1 MKRSVVILVL
11 VATVAVGAAA
21 LWRFT
26 RSANPATASG
36 AVSEAAAG
44 RMQQKLDAIVAHAA
58 GPPKAKAQPLTTT
71 LSEEELNSYFQYRM
85 GVKIPRGVSQ
95 IRFQLHAGRVTGD
108 AMVDFDEVK
117 ASSNRPIH
125 PLLDALLAGKRPVSG
140 TGSFTSSNGSGVLH
154 LEQVA
159 IGNLSLSGA
168 LLDLL
173 VRRFVLPRYPKA
185 AIDRPFQLPAGIDR
199 LVIEEGRAI
208 IYQK

>member
-11 VATVAVGAAA
+11 VAIVAVGAAA

-58 GPPKAKAQPLTTT
+58 GPPKAKAQSLTTT

-199 LVIEEGRAI
+199 LMIEEGRAI

>member
-1 MKRSVVILVL
+1 MKRI
-11 VATVAVGAAA
+11 VATIVIVAIVAIGAAA

-26 RSANPATASG
+26 RSAKPATASG

-85 GVKIPRGVSQ
+85 GAKIPRGVSQ
-95 IRFQLHAGRVTGD
+95 IRFQLHAGRVTGE

>member
-11 VATVAVGAAA
+11 VAIVAVGAAA

-58 GPPKAKAQPLTTT
+58 GQPKAKAQPLTTT

-85 GVKIPRGVSQ
+85 GAKIPRGVSQ
-95 IRFQLHAGRVTGD
+95 VRFQLHAGRVTGD

-199 LVIEEGRAI
+199 LMIEEGRAI

>member
-36 AVSEAAAG
+36 AVSEVAAG
-44 RMQQKLDAIVAHAA
+44 RMQQKLDAIVAHPA

-85 GVKIPRGVSQ
+85 GAKIPRGVSQ
-95 IRFQLHAGRVTGD
+95 IRFQLHAGRVTAD

-125 PLLDALLAGKRPVSG
+125 PLLDALLSGKRPVSG

-185 AIDRPFQLPAGIDR
+185 VIDRPFQLPAGIDR

-208 IYQK
+208 ICQK

>member
-1 MKRSVVILVL
+1 MRRFVAITVIVGI
-11 VATVAVGAAA
+11 VAIGVAA

-58 GPPKAKAQPLTTT
+58 GPPKAKAKPLTTT
-71 LSEEELNSYFQYRM
+71 LSEDELKSYVQYRM
-85 GVKIPRGVSQ
+85 GAKIPRGVSQ
-95 IRFQLHAGRVTGD
+95 IRFQLHAGRVTAE

-168 LLDLL
+168 LLDLV